1 MLEQEREAQEISL
14 PFGSLMDRVM
24 YTLVTTKE
32 EAKQLRELLGV
43 NVPRLDGAE
52 AFCAP
57 TTIETPE
64 GKRLLCVVRLGKSA
78 QKSERD
84 AFLAIVHEAV
94 HVAQYLFETMG
105 EDKPGVE
112 VEAYTVA
119 SIVQGLLEQLD
130 EKKKAGQDGH

>member
-1 MLEQEREAQEISL
+1 MLDQEREPQEISL
-14 PFGSLMDRVM
+14 PFGSLMDRIM
-24 YTLVTTKE
+24 YTLVTSKE

-43 NVPRLDGAE
+43 KVPKLDGAE

-57 TTIETPE
+57 TTIDTPE
-64 GKRLLCVVRLGKSA
+64 GKRLLCVVRLGKNA

-84 AFLAIVHEAV
+84 AFLTIVHEAV

-119 SIVQGLLEQLD
+119 SVVQGLLEQFD
-130 EKKKAGQDGH
+130 EKKKGVSDGR